1 MTAHEKRLTAAIAR
15 AIDAVQLFSR
25 IDDWTSDAKKGYPV
39 EICRHGKKGEHEIVV
54 IKRLPAGTDE
64 TEALR
69 EAVSN
74 ARAVA
79 AIDAYR
85 NYDER
90 R

>member
-1 MTAHEKRLTAAIAR
+1 MTPHEKRLTTAVAR

-39 EICRHGKKGEHEIVV
+39 EICRYGKGSEPGIVV
-54 IKRLPAGTDE
+54 LKRLPAGTDE
-64 TEALR
+64 GEALR
-69 EAVSN
+69 EAVSE
-74 ARAVA
+74 ARAIA
-79 AIDAYR
+79 AIEAYR